1 LGHIVKVFS
10 VVLVFGL
17 SLIPFKGHVAARPAP
32 PAPSSAAVS
41 AVIVT
46 PSTTSLKLDGQTASN
61 WAALQ
66 RAWQAEFDAAQ
77 AKEAADADADAAAA
91 AAAARQ
97 AAASVQA
104 APRGGGTPPAAAPR
118 PSSGFVQDLIR
129 QAFAGQGQTAV
140 DWGLRVAA
148 CESGYNPNAYNPDGA
163 SGVFQFM
170 PGTFRGTPYGS
181 QNIFDATANV
191 DAAAWYFQR
200 YGGGA
205 WSCK

>member
-1 LGHIVKVFS
+1 M
-10 VVLVFGL
+10 
-17 SLIPFKGHVAARPAP
+17 
-32 PAPSSAAVS
+32 
-41 AVIVT
+41 
-46 PSTTSLKLDGQTASN
+46 DGQTAPS
-61 WAALQ
+61 WATLQ

-77 AKEAADADADAAAA
+77 AKEAADAAAAA
-91 AAAARQ
+91 AAAAAAVAAATAAKRVAVPVKAAPG
-97 AAASVQA
+97 AAAS
-104 APRGGGTPPAAAPR
+104 PPAAAPR

-129 QAFAGQGQTAV
+129 QAFAAQGQAAV

-191 DAAAWYFQR
+191 SAAAWYFGR

>member
-1 LGHIVKVFS
+1 MGHIVKVFS
-10 VVLVFGL
+10 LVLVFGL
-17 SLIPFKGHVAARPAP
+17 SLIPLKGHVAARPAP
-32 PAPSSAAVS
+32 PAPSRAADSSATVEA
-41 AVIVT
+41 
-46 PSTTSLKLDGQTASN
+46 STASLKMDGQTAPN

-77 AKEAADADADAAAA
+77 AKEAADAAAAAAA
-91 AAAARQ
+91 AAAARV
-97 AAASVQA
+97 AAVSVQA
-104 APRGGGTPPAAAPR
+104 APRGGGTPPVAAPR
-118 PSSGFVQDLIR
+118 PSSGSVQDLIR

-170 PGTFRGTPYGS
+170 PGTFRGTPYGT

-191 DAAAWYFQR
+191 DAAAWYYQR

>member
-1 LGHIVKVFS
+1 MGHIVKVFS
-10 VVLVFGL
+10 LVLVFGL
-17 SLIPFKGHVAARPAP
+17 SLIPLKGHVAAKPAP
-32 PAPSSAAVS
+32 PAPSTAAD
-41 AVIVT
+41 
-46 PSTTSLKLDGQTASN
+46 STANVKASTAGLKMDGQTAPN

-77 AKEAADADADAAAA
+77 AKEAADAAAAA
-91 AAAARQ
+91 AAAAQ
-97 AAASVQA
+97 AAASVKA
-104 APRGGGTPPAAAPR
+104 APRGGGTLPAAAPR

-129 QAFAGQGQTAV
+129 QAFAAQGPTAV
-140 DWGLRVAA
+140 AWGLRVAA

-181 QNIFDATANV
+181 QNIFDAAANV
-191 DAAAWYFQR
+191 NAAAWYYGR